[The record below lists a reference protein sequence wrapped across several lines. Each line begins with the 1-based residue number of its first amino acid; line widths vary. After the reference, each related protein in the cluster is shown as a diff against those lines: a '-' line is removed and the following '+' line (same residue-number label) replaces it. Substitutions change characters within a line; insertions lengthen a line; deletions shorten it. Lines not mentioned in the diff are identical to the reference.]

1 MHVRAVTPND
11 VSAVLHRC
19 VVSETAPYGHPII
32 RRRIPRDL
40 QRENAGSRSVIEAIN
55 SVDAALRNR
64 LHLLVGQP
72 LHLVFEPRI
81 EVDAHVL
88 GAVDSHDIVSVAL
101 LGFDSLWADRVP
113 IGHLPQTAVFQ
124 SEAVTQLVSYDA
136 KSKWTI
142 NPTARRPH
150 VRNRIW
156 RLSII
161 RLYRSSRYVG
171 AAGPSDFGVGDIAER
186 RKDHHMPVVI
196 CDRVVRAGRSN
207 CILH

>member
-101 LGFDSLWADRVP
+101 LGFDSPWADRVP

-150 VRNRIW
+150 VRSRVW
-156 RLSII
+156 RLPIL
-161 RLYRSSRYVG
+161 RLYRPSRSIG
-171 AAGPSDFGVGDIAER
+171 GAGPANFRKEDFAQRRENQYMTIIAGD
-186 RKDHHMPVVI
+186 
-196 CDRVVRAGRSN
+196 CVVRGGCGNR
-207 CILH
+207 